1 MAQTPG
7 SASET
12 VTGGNISS
20 LERTLTDFRARMV
33 GGGTRSNL
41 FECEINFPALAL
53 DKASTG
59 DSSELSRKTRFLIK
73 AANLPASTLGVID
86 VPFRGRNLKIAG
98 DRTFDPWTITVIND
112 TDFSI
117 RNAFERWMNLIN
129 KNQDAAGKI
138 EPSQYQTEA
147 YIYQLGR
154 ANHKNTGG
162 ESTNIIPVLKTYKF
176 YGIFPSSVSAIDV
189 SYDSSDT
196 IEEFTV
202 DLQVQW
208 WDTYAGDTNTSMIGT
223 ILDDNSKPGDAGIG
237 PTATF

>member
-1 MAQTPG
+1 MAIKPTN
-7 SASET
+7 SF
-12 VTGGNISS
+12 TGGSQNPNT
-20 LERTLTDFRARMV
+20 RTLNEFKSRMS
-33 GGGTRSNL
+33 GGGVRSNL
-41 FECEINFPALAL
+41 FECEITFPSDVHSSAI
-53 DKASTG
+53 TG
-59 DSSELSRKTRFLIK
+59 DANELSDKTRFLIK
-73 AANLPASTLGVID
+73 AANLPASTLGIID
-86 VPFRGRNLKIAG
+86 IPFRGRNLKIAG